1 MQCLRLYRL
10 IFSIR
15 NVTTALFKDVRLH
28 FCYACCGVALNLT
41 NSSTNPKARNQSS
54 HSPTSTVQ
62 TSEFVYRCAGS
73 GQLCYILSSA
83 LNWLDRNPTTIL
95 RYTTTRYATL
105 DDVNV
110 IDHRKPL
117 LLGLVICSVN
127 NER

>member
-15 NVTTALFKDVRLH
+15 NGCSFALLLRMLWCGAKFDKQFYQSVR
-28 FCYACCGVALNLT
+28 
-41 NSSTNPKARNQSS
+41 
-54 HSPTSTVQ
+54 PTSTVQ

-83 LNWLDRNPTTIL
+83 LNWLDRNPTTICCRL